1 MAIERRIRLR
11 HTSDIQKVYNEGK
24 SWAHPLLVLAARPND
39 VGFSRVG
46 VTASRNVGNAVKR
59 NRAKRL
65 MREAARHLYPN
76 FELKSWDVMLIA
88 RPEIVNVKEMQVEK
102 ALRSL
107 LKRAGLW

>member
-1 MAIERRIRLR
+1 
-11 HTSDIQKVYNEGK
+11 
-24 SWAHPLLVLAARPND
+24 
-39 VGFSRVG
+39 
-46 VTASRNVGNAVKR
+46 
-59 NRAKRL
+59 

-88 RPEIVNVKEMQVEK
+88 RPEIINVKEMQVEK